1 MKTKSRQSSFMTGFW
16 QGMAEPLMLFDPP
29 ASQQMRDQ
37 TLLEMPTS
45 TDTEALRSDWE
56 KIGGDMR
63 RVIDREKEKWRESG
77 LWSE

>member
-1 MKTKSRQSSFMTGFW
+1 
-16 QGMAEPLMLFDPP
+16 MAAPLMLFDPP
-29 ASQQMRDQ
+29 ASQQMRDH
-37 TLLEMPTS
+37 TLLEMPTR

>member
-1 MKTKSRQSSFMTGFW
+1 
-16 QGMAEPLMLFDPP
+16 MAAPFMLFDPP

-37 TLLEMPTS
+37 TLLEMPTR

-56 KIGGDMR
+56 NIGGDMR